1 MAIARLILIFF
12 LLPLFYAGYE
22 TTVAAGESGFLSDEL
37 DTSGGG
43 MKKGGRPPKR
53 EEPSEGPSAVERIS
67 PKAERLSQGEKLPA
81 SEIFSKV
88 EPAVVI
94 IVLKIKGQYIGHGS
108 GFLVNPNGYILTNN
122 HVVDIR
128 DFGELAR
135 EISYEVVTTEG
146 KTLTPQIIK
155 TDPELDIAL
164 LKITGKDFPSLR
176 IGDAGEVK
184 VGEEAFVVGTPI
196 RMEFSRS
203 LTSGIVSGFN
213 RDKGRIQTSAVIHGG
228 NSGGPAFNNKGEVIG
243 IAVAV
248 AAGVDRKNALIN
260 GQLVDMVTSQEFYGI
275 SYLIPINH
283 AKNLLNLMY

>member
-1 MAIARLILIFF
+1 MAITRLILIFF
-12 LLPLFYAGYE
+12 LLPLFYAGHE
-22 TTVAAGESGFLSDEL
+22 TTAAAGESGFLSDEL

-43 MKKGGRPPKR
+43 LKKGGRPPKS
-53 EEPSEGPSAVERIS
+53 EERSEESPVVDRIS
-67 PKAERLSQGEKLPA
+67 PKAERPSQGEKLPP
-81 SEIFSKV
+81 SEIFSRV

-94 IVLKIKGQYIGHGS
+94 VVLKFKGEYIGHGS
-108 GFLVNPNGYILTNN
+108 GFLVKPNGYILTNN
-122 HVVDIR
+122 HVVDVR
-128 DFGELAR
+128 DFGELASG
-135 EISYEVVTTEG
+135 ISYEVVTSEG
-146 KTLTPQIIK
+146 KSFTPQIIK

-164 LKITGKDFPSLR
+164 LKISGKDLPSLR

-184 VGEEAFVVGTPI
+184 VGEEAFIVGTPI

-203 LTSGIVSGFN
+203 MISGIVSGFN

-248 AAGVDRKNALIN
+248 AAGADRKNALIG
-260 GQLVDMVTSQEFYGI
+260 GQLVDMVTSQEYYGI